1 MSLEDIEQAGFD
13 HIADVRQAIRQLWVK
28 MCEHDGIDP
37 NASFVL
43 FSDDNPY
50 TPFYNNAMKELQ
62 EAKAAHVPGG
72 GYVGLRIDK
81 GRAVVPKR
89 QRNQK

>member
-1 MSLEDIEQAGFD
+1 MSLEDIERAGFD
-13 HIADVRQAIRQLWVK
+13 HIADVRLAVRQLWVK

-37 NASFVL
+37 GAMFIV

-50 TPFYNNAMKELQ
+50 TPFYNKAMKELQ
-62 EAKAAHVPGG
+62 ESRFAHAHG
-72 GYVGLRIDK
+72 GYVGLQIVK

-89 QRNQK
+89 KRRR